1 VRLRVGFVFLA
12 FSLAGGLGSTS
23 GRVPAGDDAHRQIAS
38 LNHFWAALDDETA
51 RAIVTSDYLKRFAH
65 IVVNTVTAAGN
76 RQWTGRYVRGR
87 QTYAE
92 LFSVTDLASSGA
104 PTRIGASGIG
114 ISGDTPGVLDALEQ
128 RLRAAGIATTVRMER
143 RRFNTRE
150 VDWYTQLGLVSARAE
165 HDINSSVWAMEYVAS
180 FFDDP
185 EAGKETAEGPGDV
198 ISRERYLDDG
208 YADHLMR
215 DVTGLELAVSNDD
228 VPAIETMLR
237 AAGFQVSRSAA
248 TLTAHGSDF
257 DCLIDVVPVAAIG
270 LRRVEFVL
278 NRVVPWRH
286 VEVIGHS
293 TLTVGPGRR
302 AAWTFAQS
310 GTRR

>member
-1 VRLRVGFVFLA
+1 M
-12 FSLAGGLGSTS
+12 AGGLASS
-23 GRVPAGDDAHRQIAS
+23 SERVPAGDDAHRQIGS

-51 RAIVTSDYLKRFAH
+51 RAIVTSDYLKSFAH
-65 IVVNTVTAAGN
+65 VVVNTVTAAGN
-76 RQWTGRYVRGR
+76 RQWTGRYLRGR
-87 QTYAE
+87 QTYVE
-92 LFSVTDLASSGA
+92 LFSVADLVASGA
-104 PTRIGASGIG
+104 PARIGASGIG

-128 RLRAAGIATTVRMER
+128 RLRAAGLPTTVTMER

-150 VDWYTQLGLVSARAE
+150 VDWYRQLALVSARPE
-165 HDINSSVWAMEYVAS
+165 QDINSSIWAMEYVPS

-185 EAGKETAEGPGDV
+185 EAGKEAAEGPGDV

-228 VPAIETMLR
+228 VPAIEAMFR
-237 AAGFQVSRSAA
+237 AAGFQVSRNAA

-257 DCLIDVVPVAAIG
+257 DCVIDVVPAAEIG

-278 NRVVPWRH
+278 NGAVRSPH
-286 VEVIGHS
+286 VETIGHS
-293 TLTVGPGRR
+293 TLTVGPRRR
-302 AAWTFAQS
+302 AVWTFAHSRSQ
-310 GTRR
+310 R